1 MLYNFSFFGKQNP
14 LLLDYYTS
22 GKSKMYVYY
31 ILYMDVRRYCKPP
44 QNRKDKLD
52 IWESFDD
59 KIIQR
64 HIQDWDDD
72 KTLISDDKEFI
83 YCGCVVVVMRKE
95 FWRIIPHVSS
105 NALSPS
111 LK

>member
-1 MLYNFSFFGKQNP
+1 MWGIIASHRH
-14 LLLDYYTS
+14 S
-22 GKSKMYVYY
+22 E
-31 ILYMDVRRYCKPP
+31 
-44 QNRKDKLD
+44 DKLD
-52 IWESFDD
+52 IRESFDD